1 MSQHFPPVFVVTKL
15 DIFEV
20 TSSERPLFEAVS
32 TLVSLEP
39 LDNFNMILSEDIFS
53 SCVCGNRAV
62 YFW

>member
-1 MSQHFPPVFVVTKL
+1 MVTKL

-53 SCVCGNRAV
+53 SCVCGNRTV

>member
-1 MSQHFPPVFVVTKL
+1 MTKL